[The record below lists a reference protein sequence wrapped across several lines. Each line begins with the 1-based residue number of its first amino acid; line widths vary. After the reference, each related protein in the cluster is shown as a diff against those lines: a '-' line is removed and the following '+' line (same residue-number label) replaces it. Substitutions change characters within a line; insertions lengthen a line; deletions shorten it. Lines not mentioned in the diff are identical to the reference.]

1 MSLLPPLDRL
11 NTFMKRTTKLTWLA
25 IACSAALSACGYN
38 GVVDK
43 DEAVKASWS
52 EVENQYQRR
61 ADLIPNLVN
70 TVKGAAKFES
80 DTLAR
85 VVEARASAT
94 SIKVDASIIDDP
106 VRLEKFEKA
115 QANLSGALSRLLATV
130 ENYPD
135 LKASAAYRDLMAQ
148 LEGTENRI
156 AVARQ
161 RHIVNVAD
169 YNAYVQKF
177 PTNLGARIR
186 GKSARP
192 TFSATTPGADRA
204 PEVKF

>member
-1 MSLLPPLDRL
+1 
-11 NTFMKRTTKLTWLA
+11 MKRHLTKIAVLSVLLA
-25 IACSAALSACGYN
+25 AGCGYN
-38 GVVDK
+38 GVIDK
-43 DEAVKASWS
+43 DEAVKGSWA

-70 TVKGAAKFES
+70 TVKGAAKFEQ
-80 DTLAR
+80 DTLTR
-85 VVEARASAT
+85 VMEARAAAT
-94 SIKVDASIIDDP
+94 SMKVDSSIVDDP
-106 VRLEKFEKA
+106 ERLKRFEEV
-115 QANLSGALSRLLATV
+115 QAKLSGALSRLLATV

-135 LKASAAYRDLMAQ
+135 LKATAAYRDLIAQ

-161 RHIVNVAD
+161 RHITNIAD

-177 PTNLGARIR
+177 PTSIGAKIR
-186 GKSARP
+186 GRGVRP
-192 TFSATTPGADRA
+192 TFTATTPGADRA

>member
-1 MSLLPPLDRL
+1 MPQTIRL
-11 NTFMKRTTKLTWLA
+11 SWVA
-25 IACSAALSACGYN
+25 VACLGVLSACGYN

-70 TVKGAAKFES
+70 TVKGAANFEK
-80 DTLAR
+80 DTLTR
-85 VVEARASAT
+85 VIEARASAT

-106 VRLEKFEKA
+106 ARLEKFEKA

-161 RHIVNVAD
+161 RHITNVAD

-177 PTNLGARIR
+177 PTNLGARVR
-186 GKSARP
+186 GKTARA